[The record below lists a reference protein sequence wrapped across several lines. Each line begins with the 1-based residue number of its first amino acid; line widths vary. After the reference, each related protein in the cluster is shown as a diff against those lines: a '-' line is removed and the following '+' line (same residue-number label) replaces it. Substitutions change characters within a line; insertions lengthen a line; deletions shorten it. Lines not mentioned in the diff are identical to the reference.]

1 MEEPPKPPVQAPT
14 TRPRAHNDED
24 VGDYI
29 LDVAAAAA
37 LLGRSENT
45 VRRLIRTGEL
55 PAKQVHGARA
65 LEYRLREADVRDALD
80 SLGRLDAKA
89 SSHSLTHGRLDAKA
103 SSRSGVYEYN
113 GRVGASGE
121 SEVGDST
128 SPASAA
134 AAGVAGVQAL
144 IEQATVPLVEANR
157 RLQDANERLTDQL
170 MRQAEELGR
179 LRERQKD
186 AEAGRT
192 TQPVEGRSDTP
203 VGHTPRPDDP
213 GALWAALAAHVRPAP
228 AAPEP
233 APVLPP
239 RRSLLRRL
247 LRQGHAKPRRL

>member
-14 TRPRAHNDED
+14 TRPRAHDDED

-80 SLGRLDAKA
+80 SLGRLDA
-89 SSHSLTHGRLDAKA
+89 LA

-186 AEAGRT
+186 KDAEAGRT

-203 VGHTPRPDDP
+203 VGHTPRPEDP

-228 AAPEP
+228 AVPEP

-247 LRQGHAKPRRL
+247 LRQGHA